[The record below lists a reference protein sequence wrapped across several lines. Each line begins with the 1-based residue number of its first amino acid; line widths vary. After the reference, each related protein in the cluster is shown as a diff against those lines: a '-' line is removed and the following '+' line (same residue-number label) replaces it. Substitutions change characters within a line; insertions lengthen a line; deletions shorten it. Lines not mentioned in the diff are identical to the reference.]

1 MPVRQIVATE
11 LWCHYRGVWETLE
24 EPASVFWWHKW
35 SEDQQC
41 LEKLVLEWDKG
52 EGESRA

>member
-1 MPVRQIVATE
+1 MPVRQMVATE